1 MSTLSD
7 GMSRRGN
14 IPSSLAW
21 LAIALAFFP
30 YAAKRVALLGTPPYL
45 DWMLWDYGA
54 RVVML
59 AGVALAYRARL
70 VGPTGPRASWRKTF
84 GLFVLALIAERML
97 SAWLA
102 PVLMAQLGHL
112 RFSTHPTPS
121 ERSLYFFDLLVGI
134 WLVAVSE
141 ELVFR
146 RLLFALL
153 ERVGLGRAGL
163 FRAAIVPVSAVV
175 FGLMH
180 LPMGAD
186 VAVHATLFG
195 LIVGTLFAATR
206 RLWPC
211 IVAHYIEDAV
221 GFLQLGHWAGMY

>member
-1 MSTLSD
+1 
-7 GMSRRGN
+7 MSRRGG
-14 IPSSLAW
+14 IPSPLAW
-21 LAIALAFFP
+21 LAIALAFLP
-30 YAAKRVALLGTPPYL
+30 YAVKRMALLGTPPYL

-70 VGPTGPRASWRKTF
+70 VSPTGPRASWTKTI

-102 PVLMAQLGHL
+102 PVLMAELGHL
-112 RFSTHPTPS
+112 RFSAHPTPS
-121 ERSLYFFDLLVGI
+121 ERGLYFFDLLVGI
-134 WLVAVSE
+134 WLVAISE

-153 ERVGLGRAGL
+153 GRIALGPIT
-163 FRAAIVPVSAVV
+163 IVPVSAIV

-180 LPMGAD
+180 FPMGAD

-211 IVAHYIEDAV
+211 IAAHYIEDAV
-221 GFLQLGHWAGMY
+221 GFLQLGHWAGMF